1 MEDRKILVVEDDPIL
16 RRFVTDALKRK
27 NFDVVSVEDGLFALE
42 EIKKTSFHLVI
53 TDMKMQRM
61 DGLELL
67 TRVKKIAPETEVIII
82 TAFGTV
88 SSAVEAMKKGAF
100 DYVTKPIE
108 LEELDIII
116 TRVFEHQNLVRENIL
131 LKEELNKKS
140 GHTEWVTGRSAR
152 AIQVLELV
160 DTVGPLDSTILIMG
174 ETGSGKEVVANAIHK
189 ISLRKDKPFIKVNC
203 AALPDTLLESELFGH
218 EKGAF
223 TGAIERS
230 KGRFELADG
239 GTLLLDEIG
248 ELGMPVQAKL
258 LRALQYQQ
266 FERVG
271 SGKCV
276 SVDVRVIATT
286 NRNLKE
292 EVKRGNFRKDL
303 FFRLNVVSI
312 TMPSLRERR
321 EDIPFFIEAFL
332 QKFNLKYDRHKVV
345 SEKAMESLMKHDW
358 PGNVRELENCL
369 ETAVILSKE
378 ETLMPE
384 HFMFLE
390 EHRDLLEDD
399 EGGFIE
405 DTTIA
410 DAEKQLILRTY
421 KRQNYNK
428 THTARVLGITI
439 KTLRTKLKE
448 YGFIEPESGSD
459 NKQTIR

>member
-16 RRFVTDALKRK
+16 RRFVTEALTRK
-27 NFDVVSVEDGLFALE
+27 GLSVKSVEDGLFALE
-42 EIKKTSFHLVI
+42 EIKKDSFHLVI

-67 TRVKKIAPETEVIII
+67 TRVKKMAPETDVIII

-88 SSAVEAMKKGAF
+88 SSAVDCMKKGAF

-116 TRVFEHQNLVRENIL
+116 ERVFKHQNLVQENQF
-131 LKEELNKKS
+131 LKEELSKKNS
-140 GHTEWVTGRSAR
+140 MGEMIIGRSGR
-152 AIQVLELV
+152 SQQVQELIE
-160 DTVGPLDSTILIMG
+160 TVGPLDSTVLIMG
-174 ETGSGKEVVANAIHK
+174 ETGAGKEVVANAIHK
-189 ISLRKDKPFIKVNC
+189 LSNRKDKSFIKVNC

-223 TGAIERS
+223 TGAVQRNQ
-230 KGRFELADG
+230 GRFELAHE

-271 SGKCV
+271 SGKPV

-286 NRNLKE
+286 NRNLKD

-303 FFRLNVVSI
+303 FFRLNVVAI
-312 TMPSLRERR
+312 TLSSLRERK
-321 EDIPFFIEAFL
+321 EDIPFFIESFL
-332 QKFNLKYDRHKVV
+332 QKYNQKYKKNKIISD
-345 SEKAMESLMKHDW
+345 KAVEHLALYDW
-358 PGNVRELENCL
+358 PGNIRELENCI
-369 ETAVILSKE
+369 ETAVILNKD
-378 ETLMPE
+378 ETLLPE
-384 HFMFLE
+384 HFLFLE
-390 EHRDLLEDD
+390 DHRDLLEDD
-399 EGGFIE
+399 DGSFAE
-405 DTTIA
+405 DMTIA

-421 KRQNYNK
+421 KRQNHNK

-448 YGFIEPESGSD
+448 YGFVDPNASANNDDG
-459 NKQTIR
+459 